1 MTASKIVAAAASGVG
16 GAGPDVDEVYGIRMW
31 EGTDGSRTI
40 SYSDTTDIDLS
51 GEGGLVWIK
60 KYTSSDNHQ
69 LFDTV
74 RGATKPLVSN
84 DTDAEST
91 SSQSLKTFTAAGF
104 QLGTDGGVNS
114 NSSGYIGFT
123 FRKAEKFFDIVQYT
137 GNGSNR
143 AINHNLGSAPGMML
157 FKKTSGPQ
165 NWAVYHRGANGGSNP
180 EDYYFRLN
188 GTNAQIND
196 TNQFQSTAPTSTQFF
211 LGTDSDTN
219 SNGQTYICYLFAHND
234 GDGGFGEN
242 GDADI
247 IKCGY
252 YTGNSGSGSEP
263 VIDLGFEPQWIMFK
277 NTTTASDWFMYN
289 TQQGWRNSVSNLKDF
304 SLAPNSNVA
313 QNSAS
318 GGAEAGSPTSTGFDL
333 RGCGLTA
340 VNRTGDNHIYVAIR
354 KGSLNV
360 PTNATKVF
368 GLDTD
373 TTGGSSVVNFR
384 PHLCD
389 MAWFAKLD
397 GHARNVQVAD
407 RVRGFHQTS
416 ANSDDSYTSPI
427 LATNNENEEEYTGNA
442 IHQTNTNIATFPV
455 VRGVSSGSNFCLWSF
470 KRAPSF
476 FDIVCWE
483 GSNSARTITH
493 NLGVAP
499 EMMWVKCRSANSRAW
514 NVYHKDTGATH
525 YNQLNSTANPID
537 ASNVWNDTAPTS
549 SVFSLGDGAAVN
561 ESGKFFVGFLFA
573 SADGVSKVGTY
584 TGNGSSSGDTQTI
597 DCGFTSGARLIMI
610 KNVVD
615 TGDWALFDTARGI
628 NASKAERLR
637 LNTNDAQVP
646 NGSPSQTY
654 HDLIDA
660 HNSGFIVNYDASLD
674 VNSNGK
680 KYIFW
685 AIA

>member
-16 GAGPDVDEVYGIRMW
+16 GAGPDVDEVYAIRMW
-31 EGTDGSRTI
+31 EGTGGSRTI
-40 SYSDTTDIDLS
+40 TNDIDLS

-60 KYTSSDNHQ
+60 KYTGGANHV
-69 LFDTV
+69 LIDTV
-74 RGATKPLVSN
+74 RGATKMLRSN
-84 DTDAEST
+84 GD
-91 SSQSLKTFTAAGF
+91 SSEATEINTVDSFNNNGFTTGS
-104 QLGTDGGVNS
+104 DDMVNA
-114 NSSGYIGFT
+114 NSDGYINFT

-137 GNGSNR
+137 GTGSNT
-143 AINHNLGSAPGMML
+143 AINHNLGSTPGMMI
-157 FKKTSGPQ
+157 FKKTSGSQ

-188 GTNAQIND
+188 QNIAQVND
-196 TNQFQSTAPTSTQFF
+196 TNQFQSTAPTATQFF
-211 LGTDSDTN
+211 LGNDSDTN
-219 SNGQTYICYLFAHND
+219 TSGQTYICYLFAHND
-234 GDGGFGEN
+234 DDGGFGEN

-252 YTGNSGSGSEP
+252 YTGNSSSGSEP
-263 VIDLGFEPQWIMFK
+263 VINLGFEPQWILFK
-277 NTTTASDWFMYN
+277 NTTQASDWFMYN
-289 TQQGWRNSVSNLKDF
+289 TQQGWRNQVSNTLDF
-304 SLAPNSNVA
+304 SLAANSSGA
-313 QNSAS
+313 QNAAS
-318 GGAEAGSPTSTGFDL
+318 GAAEAGNPTATGFDL

-340 VNRTGDNHIYVAIR
+340 VNATGNNHIYVAIR

-373 TTGGSSVVNFR
+373 ATGGSSVVNFR

-397 GHARNVQVAD
+397 GHNRNVQVGD

-416 ANSDDSYTSPI
+416 ANSDDSYTTPT

-442 IHQTNTNIATFPV
+442 IHQTTTQQATFPV
-455 VRGVSSGSNFCLWSF
+455 VRGVSSGGNFCLWSF

-615 TGDWALFDTARGI
+615 AGDWALFDTARGI
-628 NASKAERLR
+628 TASKAERLR

-660 HNSGFIVNYDASLD
+660 HNSGFIVNHTSALD
-674 VNSNGK
+674 VNENGK